1 MDEILNRQMPHS
13 VEAEQAVLGSMLID
27 SGCVSEVVT
36 ELKPDDFYI
45 EANRDIYET
54 IVSMFNYS
62 SIIDPITVIDRM
74 KVDGT
79 HTPQTSSYIV
89 ELMGITP
96 TAANFRQYINIV
108 RDKAIL
114 RAVARTADD
123 MNAMVYE
130 GGGTVEEILEAAEKK
145 IFAIRQSRSSG
156 GLEPVSKIMQ
166 TAYAQISEAAK
177 RESGIPGI
185 PTGLADLDKTIMGL
199 NTSDLIL
206 IASRPG
212 MGKTSIAMNIAMHAA
227 KNTGRPVAIF
237 SLEMSKEQ
245 LATRLLSGESFVD
258 SKKLQTGRLS
268 TEEWKRLAMGAA
280 SISRT
285 NILIDDNP
293 MLTVADMN
301 AQCRRVRDLGLV
313 VIDYLQL
320 MTSAGGKKG
329 YSNEN
334 RTQVV
339 SDISRM
345 MKIMAKELNVPV
357 VCLSQLNR
365 ASADR
370 KDKRPVLSDLRESG
384 SIEQDA
390 DIVLG
395 LYREGY
401 YNPEAENPNAAECL
415 IMKNRHGD
423 TGRVD
428 LLWIPE
434 YTTYSSVE
442 KRYTDDDA
450 K

>member
-27 SGCVSEVVT
+27 AGCVPEIIT
-36 ELKPDDFYI
+36 QLKPDDFYI
-45 EANRDIYET
+45 HANRDIYET

-62 SIIDPITVIDRM
+62 YIIDPVTVIDRM

-79 HTPQTSSYIV
+79 HNNQSSSYII
-89 ELMGITP
+89 ELMTITP
-96 TAANFRQYINIV
+96 SAANFRQYVNIV

-114 RAVARTADD
+114 RAVARTADE
-123 MNAMVYE
+123 MNSMVYD
-130 GGGTVEEILEAAEKK
+130 GGGTVEEILEMAEKK
-145 IFAIRQSRSSG
+145 IFAIRENRSSG

-166 TAYAQISEAAK
+166 AAYAKISEAAK

-199 NTSDLIL
+199 NKSDLIL
-206 IASRPG
+206 VASRPG
-212 MGKTSIAMNIAMHAA
+212 MGKTSISMNVALHAA
-227 KNTGRPVAIF
+227 KNTGKAVAIF
-237 SLEMSKEQ
+237 SLEMSREQ

-280 SISRT
+280 AISRT

-301 AQCRRVRDLGLV
+301 AQCRRVKDLGLV

-320 MTSAGGKKG
+320 MTSAGGKKT
-329 YSNEN
+329 SANEN
-334 RTQVV
+334 RTQIV

-345 MKIMAKELNVPV
+345 LKIMAKELSVPV
-357 VCLSQLNR
+357 ICLSQLNR

-401 YNPEAENPNAAECL
+401 YNQEAENPNAAECIVL
-415 IMKNRHGD
+415 KNRHGD
-423 TGRVD
+423 TGTVE

-434 YTTYSSVE
+434 YTTYASVE

-450 K
+450 R

>member
-27 SGCVSEVVT
+27 SGCVSEIVT
-36 ELKPDDFYI
+36 ELKPGDFYI

-62 SIIDPITVIDRM
+62 LIIDPVTVIDRM
-74 KVDGT
+74 RVDGT
-79 HTPQTSSYIV
+79 HTQQTSSYIV
-89 ELMGITP
+89 ELMNITP
-96 TAANFRQYINIV
+96 TAANFRQYATIV

-114 RAVARTADD
+114 RAVARTADE
-123 MNAMVYE
+123 MNALVYD
-130 GGGTVEEILEAAEKK
+130 GGGTVEEVLETAEKK
-145 IFAIRQSRSSG
+145 IFAIRESRSSG

-177 RESGIPGI
+177 RESGIPGM

-199 NTSDLIL
+199 NMSDLIL

-212 MGKTSIAMNIAMHAA
+212 MGKTSIAMNIALHAA
-227 KNTGRPVAIF
+227 KSTGKPVAIF

-280 SISRT
+280 SISKT

-301 AQCRRVRDLGLV
+301 AQCRRVKDLGLV

-320 MTSAGGKKG
+320 MTSAGGKKNNA
-329 YSNEN
+329 NEN

-345 MKIMAKELNVPV
+345 MKIMAKELNVPLI
-357 VCLSQLNR
+357 CLSQLNR
-365 ASADR
+365 SGADR
-370 KDKRPVLSDLRESG
+370 KDKRPLLSDLRESG
-384 SIEQDA
+384 AIEQDA

-401 YNPEAENPNAAECL
+401 YNAEAENPNAAEC
-415 IMKNRHGD
+415 IVMKNRHGD

-450 K
+450 R